1 MEVRMSQSNAQVA
14 WYVWPFWALWR
25 LVTWIVVLVGRLLA
39 VVLGGVLMLAGFL
52 LCLTVIGAIIGIPLA
67 ILGFLLALR
76 GLF

>member
-1 MEVRMSQSNAQVA
+1 MSQSNTRVA

-25 LVTWIVVLVGRLLA
+25 LVTWIVVLVGRVIA

-52 LCLTVIGAIIGIPLA
+52 VSLTVIGAILGVPLA
-67 ILGFLLALR
+67 ILGFLLVLR

>member
-1 MEVRMSQSNAQVA
+1 MSQNNTHVA

-25 LVTWIVVLVGRLLA
+25 LVTWIVVLVGRLIA

-52 LCLTVIGAIIGIPLA
+52 LCLTVVGAIIGIPLA

>member
-1 MEVRMSQSNAQVA
+1 MSQNNTHVA

-25 LVTWIVVLVGRLLA
+25 LVTWIVVLVGRLIA

-52 LCLTVIGAIIGIPLA
+52 LCLTVVGAIIGIPLA
-67 ILGFLLALR
+67 ILGFLIVIR